1 VFKVSVII
9 PVYNVERYLE
19 KCLVSVVNQTLS
31 GIQVIVVNDGSTD
44 NTAHIAKKYRS
55 LCPDRFTYIEK
66 ENRGQGDARNTG
78 LEFARGE
85 YIGFVDGDD
94 YIELNMYEKMYNI
107 AKKHNADIVEC
118 SYDHVK
124 DGKTIATK
132 NISPYTNEDMLIKT
146 RYSVWDKLVKLSII
160 NNNNLRFPQT
170 LKYEDFE
177 YLCKIVP
184 RITRA
189 SCIQDV
195 LYHYVQHGNSTMHSE
210 NPKLRDIFGVLEN
223 IAAYYKEHGFYDKYR
238 EQLEY
243 VFIKELLAASFFRIA
258 ALKDKKLRKTI
269 LRENWNALQKFFPNW
284 KNNSILNK
292 TKSLKNLYLK
302 SVNKATYY
310 FYSKI
315 FPLLLNHKRL
325 EPFPKPLKI
334 AKESRKG
341 G

>member
-1 VFKVSVII
+1 
-9 PVYNVERYLE
+9 VERCLE
-19 KCLVSVVNQTLS
+19 KCLASVVNQTLS

-44 NTAHIAKKYRS
+44 NTARIAGKYRT
-55 LCPDRFTYIEK
+55 LYPERFTYIET

-94 YIELNMYEKMYNI
+94 YIEPNMYEKMYNL
-107 AKKHNADIVEC
+107 AKNHDADIVEC
-118 SYDHVK
+118 GYDHVK
-124 DGKTIATK
+124 DGKTIVTK
-132 NISPYTNEDMLIKT
+132 NISPYTGEDMLIKT
-146 RYSVWDKLVKLSII
+146 KNSVCNKLLRRDII

-177 YLCKIVP
+177 YSCKIVP
-184 RITRA
+184 FITSTA
-189 SCIQDV
+189 CIQDV
-195 LYHYVQHGNSTMHSE
+195 FYHYVQHSNSTMHSE

-302 SVNKATYY
+302 SMNSAAYY
-310 FYSKI
+310 FYSRI
-315 FPLLLNHKRL
+315 FPLVLTHKRL
-325 EPFPKPLKI
+325 FNINYQRLWNIDRKI
-334 AKESRKG
+334 RKYDG
-341 G
+341 IEELFQK